1 MLGSMPSAPDPIL
14 RPAARVVVVDAA
26 DRVLLI
32 RFTEP
37 ASGRTWWATPGG
49 ALEPG
54 ETHQQAAR
62 RELLEETGLAGIEL
76 SPVIWTREH
85 VFAWRG
91 RRYRQQ
97 ERFFFARVDRH
108 ELGPELREAHLRDGI
123 DAHRW
128 WTLPELEQ
136 TDEVTA
142 PRRLAC
148 LLRALLTD
156 GPPDQP
162 IDVGI

>member
-1 MLGSMPSAPDPIL
+1 MPSTPDPVL
-14 RPAARVVVVDAA
+14 RVAARVVVLDAA
-26 DRVLLI
+26 DRVLLV
-32 RFTEP
+32 RFTETQG
-37 ASGRTWWATPGG
+37 GRTWWATPGG

-62 RELLEETGLAGIEL
+62 RELLEEAGLAKVEL

-97 ERFFFARVDRH
+97 ERFFLTRVDRH

-128 WTLPELEQ
+128 WTLPELER

-142 PRRLAC
+142 PRRLAR
-148 LLRALLTD
+148 LLRSLLAD
-156 GPPDQP
+156 GLPDAP
-162 IDVGI
+162 IDVGV

>member
-1 MLGSMPSAPDPIL
+1 MPSAPDPIL
-14 RPAARVVVVDAA
+14 RPAARVVILDAA

-32 RFTEP
+32 RFTDPERGH
-37 ASGRTWWATPGG
+37 SWWATPGG

-62 RELLEETGLAGIEL
+62 RELLEEIGLAAVQL

-85 VFAWRG
+85 VFTWQG

-97 ERFFFARVDRH
+97 ERFFLARVDRH
-108 ELGPELREAHLRDGI
+108 ELGQEQLEAHRRDGI
-123 DAHRW
+123 DAHHW
-128 WTLPELEQ
+128 WTIAELAD

-142 PRRLAC
+142 PRRLAR
-148 LLRALLTD
+148 LLRSLLDD
-156 GPPDQP
+156 GLPDEP
-162 IDVGI
+162 IDAGV

>member
-1 MLGSMPSAPDPIL
+1 MPSSPDPVL
-14 RPAARVVVVDAA
+14 RVAARVVILDSQ
-26 DRVLLI
+26 DRVLLL

-37 ASGRTWWATPGG
+37 PSGRTWWATPGG

-62 RELLEETGLAGIEL
+62 RELLEETGLAGVEL

-97 ERFFFARVDRH
+97 ERFFMTRIDRH
-108 ELGPELREAHLRDGI
+108 ELGAELREAHLRDGI

-128 WTLPELEQ
+128 WTIAELEQ
-136 TDEVTA
+136 TGEVTA
-142 PRRLAC
+142 PRRLAR
-148 LLRALLTD
+148 LLRRLLVD
-156 GPPDQP
+156 GPPGEP
-162 IDVGI
+162 IDTGL